1 MRNVARRSCRPLFAV
16 LLLAFAFTAQA
27 QVPQADH
34 ASARTFVEGFYRWYV
49 PQALG
54 NSTTAAWVLALA
66 RRPSAFGPG
75 LARLLRAES
84 AAQARCAELV
94 GIDFDPF
101 LDTQDP
107 ANVYVVG
114 EISSQGHHYWAPIF
128 AVQNGKRSDNP
139 DVRAELSE
147 DNGRWLFVN
156 FHYPDGTNLLNILGS
171 PRPKCS
177 VPRDSGRSD

>member
-1 MRNVARRSCRPLFAV
+1 MRSVARKGCHSLLAL
-16 LLLAFAFTAQA
+16 LLLAGAFGAQA
-27 QVPQADH
+27 EVPASDH
-34 ASARTFVEGFYRWYV
+34 ASARAFVEGFYRWYV

-54 NSTTAAWVLALA
+54 DSASAAWVLALE
-66 RRPSAFGPG
+66 RRPTAFDGD

-107 ANVYVVG
+107 ADAYVVG
-114 EISSQGHHYWAPIF
+114 EISRQGRHYWAPIF
-128 AVQNGKRSDNP
+128 ALQSGKRSDKP
-139 DVRAELSE
+139 DVRVELSE
-147 DNGRWLFVN
+147 HNGRWFFVH
-156 FHYPDGTNLLNILGS
+156 FHYPDGTNLLKLLRS

-177 VPRDSGRSD
+177 VPRT